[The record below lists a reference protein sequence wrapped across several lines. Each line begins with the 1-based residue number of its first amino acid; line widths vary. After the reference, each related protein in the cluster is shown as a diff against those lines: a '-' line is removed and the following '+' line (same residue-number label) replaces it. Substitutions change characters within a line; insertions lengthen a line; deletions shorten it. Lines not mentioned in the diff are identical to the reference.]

1 MGTSMGSS
9 VAKSRPVNLSRT
21 RLTMA
26 RALVL
31 RASGSPSSL
40 MDTSWSPLGGAP
52 LTLTREDRDPR
63 DAAAAAASPSVA
75 APSPSAAPRGF
86 VEDAASLV

>member
-1 MGTSMGSS
+1 MGTSMASS

-63 DAAAAAASPSVA
+63 DAAAAASPSVA